1 MNHAFEIAGVGLA
14 TQQRALDVIANNIAN
29 INTLGFKRSDV
40 RFVELIASTVDA
52 AHPSA
57 QLGAMPSLAGV
68 SARPFMMVGD
78 QGEIERTGRAM
89 DIAIQGDGF
98 IEVMGPRGQ
107 LLLWRGGSLT
117 VQEDGLLAT
126 SDGMPLKAM
135 IAVPRDAT
143 EIEFSPDGVVRG
155 RVAGADEALELGRVT
170 LARVDDPQ
178 VLERLDGGFYR
189 VPDGAPA
196 HEMTPGE
203 DGAGE
208 LVQGGVERSN
218 VEITDEMV
226 RLMLVQRAYAANA
239 QIVQAADQLMA
250 IANNL
255 RK

>member
-40 RFVELIASTVDA
+40 RFVELIAAVHDA
-52 AHPSA
+52 QNPAA
-57 QLGAMPSLAGV
+57 QLGPAHALAGV
-68 SARPFMMVGD
+68 SARPMVMID
-78 QGEIERTGRAM
+78 AQGEIERTGRTL
-89 DIAIQGDGF
+89 DIAIQGEGF

-107 LLLWRGGSLT
+107 MLLWRGGSLS

-126 SDGMPLKAM
+126 TDGLPLRAM
-135 IAVPRDAT
+135 ITLPRDAS
-143 EIEFSPDGVVRG
+143 EIEFAPDGVVRA
-155 RVAGADEALELGRVT
+155 RITGADEAAELGQITLVRVNDHE
-170 LARVDDPQ
+170 A
-178 VLERLDGGFYR
+178 LERLDGGLYR
-189 VPDGAPA
+189 LSDAA
-196 HEMTPGE
+196 LSSEMIPGDE
-203 DGAGE
+203 GAGE
-208 LVQGGVERSN
+208 IVQGGVERSN
-218 VEITDEMV
+218 VEITNEMV